1 MMITMIDWK
10 FILTMFLTAF
20 VFFTAGAIYEWSR
33 KEGHSDKITE
43 LKRTRKELEQ
53 AREMLYNLT
62 NHATFNPV
70 ARQAASIRRLQSVK
84 K

>member
-1 MMITMIDWK
+1 MTISMADWK
-10 FILTMFLTAF
+10 FILTLFIASF
-20 VFFTAGAIYEWSR
+20 VLFTAGAIYEWSR
-33 KEGHSDKITE
+33 KNGHSDNLAE

-62 NHATFNPV
+62 NHAAFNPV
-70 ARQAASIRRLQSVK
+70 ARQTARRLQAVK